1 MLALQ
6 QLVLVCG
13 VSESDRRVCVAMV
26 WITDRWISYWFQPLM
41 HFMAEICTNLV
52 VNKTLLSLHCDIN
65 CAAFINKMI
74 MCTCALSHVLLL

>member
-13 VSESDRRVCVAMV
+13 VSESDRRACVAMF

-41 HFMAEICTNLV
+41 HFMAEICTNWV
-52 VNKTLLSLHCDIN
+52 VNKKLLSLHC
-65 CAAFINKMI
+65 AAFKNKMI